1 MKKRLLILMTVTG
14 MIILLGGLLT
24 YGLGVHEIIP
34 VPRPDLIV
42 VGTSL
47 IGILLIVSGVCDLFV
62 KKTKEMEI
70 EENDERNI
78 SLSNAAMASGFK
90 VMNVTIAVSIFALI
104 FTGYM
109 TVVPCFTIIGA
120 YAIGQIVFIVRLW
133 YLHKTMLYDIYKTAN
148 STEKQITQAKKLLLM
163 GNEKF
168 WDVLKQIYK
177 KCGAWNE
184 NYESLLDELKDSK
197 RTVCYRSILISENE
211 KKRLLEDVMENP
223 YDLFYY
229 GKYLVKDYP
238 EQVYELCYKEISES
252 CALAKD
258 RREYKK
264 ITKNIA
270 QLIKWKGNDTAKS
283 LIEELMQRY
292 PRKPALLDELEKVEK
307 KL

>member
-109 TVVPCFTIIGA
+109 TVVPCFNIIGA

-133 YLHKTMLYDIYKTAN
+133 YLHKTM
-148 STEKQITQAKKLLLM
+148 
-163 GNEKF
+163 
-168 WDVLKQIYK
+168 
-177 KCGAWNE
+177 
-184 NYESLLDELKDSK
+184 
-197 RTVCYRSILISENE
+197 
-211 KKRLLEDVMENP
+211 
-223 YDLFYY
+223 
-229 GKYLVKDYP
+229 
-238 EQVYELCYKEISES
+238 
-252 CALAKD
+252 
-258 RREYKK
+258 
-264 ITKNIA
+264 
-270 QLIKWKGNDTAKS
+270 
-283 LIEELMQRY
+283 
-292 PRKPALLDELEKVEK
+292 
-307 KL
+307 

>member
-120 YAIGQIVFIVRLW
+120 YAIGQIAQIASSSWTPSGRKLGLPQPLRLR
-133 YLHKTMLYDIYKTAN
+133 KQCQGML
-148 STEKQITQAKKLLLM
+148 QR
-163 GNEKF
+163 
-168 WDVLKQIYK
+168 V
-177 KCGAWNE
+177 
-184 NYESLLDELKDSK
+184 
-197 RTVCYRSILISENE
+197 
-211 KKRLLEDVMENP
+211 LLECSTPDSS
-223 YDLFYY
+223 
-229 GKYLVKDYP
+229 
-238 EQVYELCYKEISES
+238 SEG
-252 CALAKD
+252 C
-258 RREYKK
+258 
-264 ITKNIA
+264 
-270 QLIKWKGNDTAKS
+270 
-283 LIEELMQRY
+283 
-292 PRKPALLDELEKVEK
+292 
-307 KL
+307 

>member
-1 MKKRLLILMTVTG
+1 MKNRLEELRKQRGIKQEDLANALEVSRQTIGSLENGRYNPSIQLAFKIARYFNMSIEEILFTRRIDYEKRLLILMTVTG

-133 YLHKTMLYDIYKTAN
+133 YLHKTM
-148 STEKQITQAKKLLLM
+148 
-163 GNEKF
+163 
-168 WDVLKQIYK
+168 
-177 KCGAWNE
+177 
-184 NYESLLDELKDSK
+184 
-197 RTVCYRSILISENE
+197 
-211 KKRLLEDVMENP
+211 
-223 YDLFYY
+223 
-229 GKYLVKDYP
+229 
-238 EQVYELCYKEISES
+238 
-252 CALAKD
+252 
-258 RREYKK
+258 
-264 ITKNIA
+264 
-270 QLIKWKGNDTAKS
+270 
-283 LIEELMQRY
+283 
-292 PRKPALLDELEKVEK
+292 
-307 KL
+307 